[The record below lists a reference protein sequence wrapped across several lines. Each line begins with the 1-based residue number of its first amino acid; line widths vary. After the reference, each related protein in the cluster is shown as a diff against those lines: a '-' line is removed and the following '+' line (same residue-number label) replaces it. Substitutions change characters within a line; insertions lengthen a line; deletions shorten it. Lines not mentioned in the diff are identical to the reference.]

1 MMRWP
6 GLLAAIALV
15 FAAPAPLL
23 AKRKPPA
30 AVVMPTPPVID
41 LATALPIIDAALADG
56 RLEDARAVVQ
66 RALVSA
72 DSPELQLRIAEIALA
87 SNGLA
92 EAANG
97 FTALL
102 GDAAKAPAPTAAPT
116 SGDPATAATL
126 PDTTAAPA
134 GASIVARAQQGLGL
148 ARLRQNRLDD
158 AIAALDA
165 ALAADP
171 NLLRANIGRG
181 VAADRKRDWVRADAA
196 WARALEI
203 APTSP
208 IAHNNRGWSLLLRG
222 RHAEAEADFS
232 VAVAGDP
239 RLAAAR
245 TNLIFARALQGK
257 YREAFAVSDKT
268 TLAADL
274 NTVGFGAMA
283 RGDNEAAQAY
293 FERAMQKNPR
303 FDRTAWANLQYL
315 FDQTRDPSA
324 ALDGPASDNPA
335 PATTQAPGQR
345 TKSAAVPMPSGARQ

>member
-1 MMRWP
+1 M
-6 GLLAAIALV
+6 LAAV
-15 FAAPAPLL
+15 PAPLL

-30 AVVMPTPPVID
+30 AVVLPAPPVID
-41 LATALPIIDAALADG
+41 LATALPIIDAALAEG
-56 RLEDARAVVQ
+56 RLADARAVVQ
-66 RALVSA
+66 RALASA

-87 SNGLA
+87 DNGLA

-97 FTALL
+97 FAALIA
-102 GDAAKAPAPTAAPT
+102 DAGKAPAAATPTGT
-116 SGDPATAATL
+116 DPAAMPAAGPA
-126 PDTTAAPA
+126 PDS
-134 GASIVARAQQGLGL
+134 GIVARAQQGLGL

-158 AIAALDA
+158 AIVALDA

-171 NLLRANIGRG
+171 ALLRANIGRG
-181 VAADRKRDWVRADAA
+181 VAADRKRDWARADAA

-208 IAHNNRGWSLLLRG
+208 IAHNNRGWSMLLRG
-222 RHAEAEADFS
+222 RHAEAEADFI
-232 VAVAGDP
+232 VAVQGDP

-257 YREAFAVSDKT
+257 YREAFAASDKT

-315 FDQTRDPSA
+315 FDQTRDPAA
-324 ALDGPASDNPA
+324 ALDGPAGDDPA
-335 PATTQAPGQR
+335 PAPVQTPGQR
-345 TKSAAVPMPSGARQ
+345 TRSAAVPMPPGAR